1 MSADSGATLPA
12 NGVPGSA
19 GAILELVRTGRAT
32 TRGDLVSVTGLA
44 RSTVAQRIDAL
55 LANRLLVS
63 GGDSASTGGRPPGTL
78 AFNSEAGVVL
88 AGDIGAM
95 HSRGGRHRSGREGPL
110 PADGGDPGR
119 GGSRTGPVVVG
130 GRVRLLLAEA
140 GQDPD
145 RVRGVGVGLP
155 GPVEFATGRPVT
167 PPIMPGWHLYPVG
180 ERLAERFGVLALVD
194 NDVNIMAVGEHWSR
208 WRDEAFLMFVKVGTG
223 IGCGLV
229 AGGHVHRGAD
239 GAAGD
244 IGHIHVPDQDDVVCR
259 CGNLGCLEA
268 VAGGSALA
276 ARLAELGLPTR
287 TSRDVVAQ
295 VLASQP
301 DAVRLVREAGHAI
314 GGVLAACV
322 NMLNPAVIVIGG
334 DVAGAGEQLLAGIR
348 EVVYRRSLPLATG
361 RLRIVPSELGDE
373 AGITGAAVMVL
384 ETILSPAAVDAAL
397 VGAGG

>member
-1 MSADSGATLPA
+1 
-12 NGVPGSA
+12 
-19 GAILELVRTGRAT
+19 
-32 TRGDLVSVTGLA
+32 
-44 RSTVAQRIDAL
+44 
-55 LANRLLVS
+55 
-63 GGDSASTGGRPPGTL
+63 
-78 AFNSEAGVVL
+78 
-88 AGDIGAM
+88 
-95 HSRGGRHRSGREGPL
+95 
-110 PADGGDPGR
+110 
-119 GGSRTGPVVVG
+119 
-130 GRVRLLLAEA
+130 
-140 GQDPD
+140 
-145 RVRGVGVGLP
+145 
-155 GPVEFATGRPVT
+155 
-167 PPIMPGWHLYPVG
+167 
-180 ERLAERFGVLALVD
+180 
-194 NDVNIMAVGEHWSR
+194 
-208 WRDEAFLMFVKVGTG
+208 MFVKIGTG

-244 IGHIHVPDQDDVVCR
+244 IGHIHVPDKDDVVCR

-276 ARLAELGLPTR
+276 ARLAGLGLPTR

-322 NMLNPAVIVIGG
+322 NMLNPSVIVIGG

-384 ETILSPAAVDAAL
+384 ETILSPAAVDARL
-397 VGAGG
+397 VGAGS